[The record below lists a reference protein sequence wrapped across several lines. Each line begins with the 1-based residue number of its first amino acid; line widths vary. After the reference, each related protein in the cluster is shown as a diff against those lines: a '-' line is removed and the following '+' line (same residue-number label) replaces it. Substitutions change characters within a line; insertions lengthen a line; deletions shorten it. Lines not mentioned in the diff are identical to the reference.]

1 MEPLKPLKPLGAPQG
16 IKPLSPVKPVQVEK
30 VKLDDEGSFDK
41 LFGGPATS
49 PKVEA
54 PKEESKD
61 IKEVATNVA
70 KQMVDSVKNKVEE
83 VTKGKGKGKG
93 KAKSENEDGEEES
106 TPKASAKKTYDGPR
120 HVKVYGQLLFT
131 ENDPKVSLEA
141 IRKRIVEE
149 YGFEEYSESRTTM
162 SLDEETGIVIP
173 NISFQKKG

>member
-16 IKPLSPVKPVQVEK
+16 LKPLSSVKPVQVEK
-30 VKLDDEGSFDK
+30 VKLDDAGSFDK
-41 LFGGPATS
+41 LFGSPA
-49 PKVEA
+49 PKTEA

-83 VTKGKGKGKG
+83 VTKGKGKGKS
-93 KAKSENEDGEEES
+93 KAKSENVEGDEES
-106 TPKASAKKTYDGPR
+106 TPKASAKKAYDGPR